1 MTDPSAPNVAPAEFW
16 EDRYAGSGAVW
27 SGRVNATMAAV
38 VAALEPGTALDLGC
52 GEGGDV
58 VWLAEQGWDA
68 LGVDISATA
77 IARGRA
83 AAHSRDLVGAAFE
96 SCDLGT
102 WTTDRTFD
110 LVTSS
115 FLQSPVA
122 LPRADILRR
131 AAGWVAPGGH
141 LLIVTHAAS
150 PPWASP
156 EHMGH
161 HVFLTAREEVAQL
174 GLDRAQWTV
183 EIAEERH
190 REGTS
195 PDGQPGHLEDAVVLL
210 RRVGVPPSTK

>member
-1 MTDPSAPNVAPAEFW
+1 MNESSEPDVEPAEFW
-16 EDRYAGSGAVW
+16 EDRYSGSGAVW
-27 SGRVNATMAAV
+27 SGRVNATMASV
-38 VAALEPGTALDLGC
+38 VAGLAPGTALDLGC

-68 LGVDISATA
+68 LGVDISTTA

-83 AAHSRDLVGAAFE
+83 AAQSRGLEGASFE
-96 SCDLGT
+96 ACDLGT

-115 FLQSPVA
+115 FLQSPVE

-141 LLIVTHAAS
+141 LLIVTHGAP

-156 EHMGH
+156 EHVGH
-161 HVFLTAREEVAQL
+161 HVFLTAREEAEQL
-174 GLDRAQWTV
+174 GLDPAHWTV
-183 EIAEERH
+183 RIAEERH
-190 REGTS
+190 REGTG

-210 RRVGVPPSTK
+210 QRAGG